1 MPPCLEADG
10 NGQREL
16 IALDNHGVLRT
27 CRFSAVSK
35 HDTYANT
42 SVDKSHLVDLSST
55 QKPKAQ
61 NFYIGLLALI
71 SKEDLTYQR
80 SSAS

>member
-1 MPPCLEADG
+1 MPPCLEAEG

-16 IALDNHGVLRT
+16 IVLDNHGVQRT

-42 SVDKSHLVDLSST
+42 SVDKSQNHRPKGRYNVNGRPENDV
-55 QKPKAQ
+55 KP
-61 NFYIGLLALI
+61 
-71 SKEDLTYQR
+71 
-80 SSAS
+80 